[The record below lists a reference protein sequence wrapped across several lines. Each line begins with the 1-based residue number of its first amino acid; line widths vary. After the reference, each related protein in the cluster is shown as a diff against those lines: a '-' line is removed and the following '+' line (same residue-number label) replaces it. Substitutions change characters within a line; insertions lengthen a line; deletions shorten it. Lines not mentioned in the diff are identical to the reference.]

1 MTLSALLLP
10 SRGVEWDLFSP
21 PAENLKSNKEMF
33 LEILGCPSRGTAF
46 LHTRETGITLDILCV
61 INEKHNKQTQMEA
74 QFEIKRKTLS
84 MLACQLVSLC

>member
-21 PAENLKSNKEMF
+21 PAENLKSNKEVL
-33 LEILGCPSRGTAF
+33 LEILGCPSRATIF
-46 LHTRETGITLDILCV
+46 LHTRETGITLGVLCV

-74 QFEIKRKTLS
+74 QFEIKRKILS
-84 MLACQLVSLC
+84 MLACQLV